1 MERADLRFLGRR
13 VTGEDLT
20 MIQEIVTSC
29 GGLTRMELANTVCEL
44 LGWRRR
50 SRSLKAR
57 ECREF
62 LEKLEGRGL
71 LVLPDKRAGR
81 PLGSRTAVPVT
92 EGGNAG
98 AVIQGTAHAV
108 GRLELELVRS
118 DEGRRLFRELVGRY
132 HYLGHAVPFGAHLR
146 YLIYA
151 EQPQRSVVACM
162 QFSSA
167 AWRIAVR
174 DEWIGWDEDTRVR
187 NLQHIVNNSR
197 FLVLPWVE
205 VKNLASRIL
214 SEAVRRMATDWKRT
228 YRVEPMM
235 AETLVD
241 PRRYRGTCYRAANWI
256 FLGNTAGGNRTDRLQ
271 RSVPRPPKL
280 IFVLPLHRSAQ
291 QRLCLIQPSHP
302 SPSVDE

>member
-1 MERADLRFLGRR
+1 MERTDLRFLGHR
-13 VTGEDLT
+13 VTGEDLR
-20 MIQEIVTSC
+20 MIQEMVGSC
-29 GGLTRMELANTVCEL
+29 GGLTRMELARTVCEL

-50 SRSLKAR
+50 RRSLKAR

-214 SEAVRRMATDWKRT
+214 SEAVRRMATDWKRY
-228 YRVEPMM
+228 YRVEPML

-256 FLGNTAGGNRTDRLQ
+256 DVGFTSGLGRQDRRRHGGE
-271 RSVPRPPKL
+271 VAPKTVL
-280 IFVLPLHRSAQ
+280 IYPLAHDAA
-291 QRLCLIQPSHP
+291 QRLREC
-302 SPSVDE
+302 